1 MSSNHSG
8 QKQPVCKKYL
18 AGKCTGKN
26 CKYFHPS
33 NINEIKPPRTHT
45 TNRTN
50 ISHSSPIDNHTAIKY
65 IPYEDFYKTKMENIM
80 TQYTAYTNA
89 LYTVGMELQ
98 SRASGTPD
106 PRNSHPLG
114 PGLDLSVDGTV
125 SNPINTNILDNVDTG
140 HETAPGHWDSSSVT
154 TMYPNHDPMQIIQE
168 TAVVNIISHPVLEDV
183 INPVPE
189 AEYNIQEE
197 YITFGKALKTN
208 SITKASFDKQAFITW
223 LDETLPAEVKCSE
236 IVDLLLKI
244 TKKKKVDILKYAA
257 DANYYAHETAM
268 LFVNAKTNQ
277 DWLKELQI
285 RFLDVTSY
293 DGIKS
298 FTMSRVKEL
307 LTFTL
312 IQLFIKSNNQD
323 LEDIDKLVALYVC
336 IMRIISKKRIAV
348 EIDDYDIIISKYASR
363 TYEMWYNKA
372 KDITSTGCTDY

>member
-8 QKQPVCKKYL
+8 QKQPACKKYL

-89 LYTVGMELQ
+89 LYTV
-98 SRASGTPD
+98 
-106 PRNSHPLG
+106 
-114 PGLDLSVDGTV
+114 
-125 SNPINTNILDNVDTG
+125 SNPINTNIPDNVDTG
-140 HETAPGHWDSSSVT
+140 HETAPGHWESSSAT

-168 TAVVNIISHPVLEDV
+168 TAVVNIISHPVLDDV

-189 AEYNIQEE
+189 TEYIIQEE
-197 YITFGKALKTN
+197 YRTFGEALKTN
-208 SITKASFDKQAFITW
+208 LITKASFDKQAFIKW

-363 TYEMWYNKA
+363 TYEMWYDKA
-372 KDITSTGCTDY
+372 KDITSTVCTGI